1 MDLFITNMWLFT
13 SNNIKRWT
21 GDPPPPPIPCLK
33 YTLSEAEHISHW
45 LVCWLVKV
53 LVLLF
58 DKSQRDHLLTLMSP
72 AKMQCSQWE
81 LKLFGCQHSS
91 QYNFVCEMF

>member
-1 MDLFITNMWLFT
+1 MSLWICLLQTCGFLRQITLNDGLET
-13 SNNIKRWT
+13 TPS
-21 GDPPPPPIPCLK
+21 PCLK

-91 QYNFVCEMF
+91 KYKLVCEMF